1 MDGNPEQQRL
11 AAHTSRLANWKQWGP
26 YLSNRAWGTVRED
39 YSADGNAWD
48 HFPHDHARSR
58 ACRWGE
64 DGLAGICD
72 RHQYLCFALSL
83 YNGVDP
89 ILKERL
95 FGLNNHEGNHGE
107 DVKEYYFYL
116 DNTPTHSYM
125 KMLYKYPHAPFPYSE
140 LVLENARR
148 GADAGE
154 FELCDTGVFDENRY
168 FDMFVEYAKDDPK
181 DILIRIT
188 LCNRGPEPAECQV
201 LPTLWFRNTWSWG
214 YPDGP
219 MGDAPGK
226 PLLEETAA
234 PEEAV
239 AIKTSHPAVET
250 FFLYAQNAPQLL
262 FTENETNFRRLSGG
276 MNASFYVKDAFDRYI
291 VHGEKEAVNPDRNGT
306 KCAAVYT
313 CRLSEGGS
321 QQLILRLTCRE
332 MDAPFS
338 DAAEIFEKRRAEAD
352 LFFRSISSRAYT
364 PEEAVVFRRALAG
377 MLWNKQFYYYNVSQ
391 WLTGDPQLR
400 RPVPGIEPGVEAVR
414 NTAWKHLENFDILS
428 MPDKWEYPW
437 FASWDLAFHC
447 IVLGMVDPA
456 FAKRQLILLTREWYM
471 HPNGQ
476 IPAYEWQFGDVNP
489 PVHAWSAMQVY
500 QREKEQTGKADTAF
514 LEGVFHKLLLNF
526 TWWVNKKDEAGK
538 NIFQGGFLGLDNI
551 SLFDRN
557 RPLPSGGHLDQSD
570 ATAWMGFYC
579 LNLITMALE
588 LAKTNPVYQD
598 MASKFFEHFMQI
610 ARAMTGEFRHG
621 VSLWDETDGFFY
633 DAIHTGENEVIPL
646 KIRSLVGLIPL
657 MAVEVLD
664 AKLLDR
670 MPDFKRRMLW
680 FFDNRSYLR
689 DQGHMA
695 CVRKPGIGERRIF
708 SVVNADRLQRILEYM
723 LDENEFLSPY
733 GIRSLSRIYK
743 HHPYRLQ
750 ADGQTYEI
758 GYQPAES
765 AGGDFGGNSNWRGPV
780 WFPINRLIISAL
792 EKYHLYYGDAFTVA
806 FPTGSE
812 RMLTLKQVADEL
824 SERLIRLFLPDADGN
839 RPATG
844 QSRIPWQDPH
854 WRDLI
859 LFHEYFNGDNGAGL
873 GASHQ
878 TGWTGLVADLLR
890 RRSP

>member
-1 MDGNPEQQRL
+1 MAANPEQQRL
-11 AAHTSRLANWKQWGP
+11 AEHTARLANWKQWGP
-26 YLSNRAWGTVRED
+26 YLSDRAWGTVRED
-39 YSADGNAWD
+39 YSSDGNAWD

-58 ACRWGE
+58 AYRWGE

-83 YNGVDP
+83 YNGADP
-89 ILKERL
+89 IIKERL
-95 FGLNNHEGNHGE
+95 FGLNNREGNHGE
-107 DVKEYYFYL
+107 DVKEYYFHL

-125 KMLYKYPHAPFPYSE
+125 KLLYKYPHAPFPYSA
-140 LVLENARR
+140 LVRENGRR
-148 GADAGE
+148 GADADE

-168 FDMFVEYAKDDPK
+168 FDVFVEYAKADPK
-181 DILIRIT
+181 DMLIRIT
-188 LCNRGPEPAECQV
+188 LCNRGPKPAECHL
-201 LPTLWFRNTWSWG
+201 LPTLWFRNTWSWE

-219 MGDAPGK
+219 MGDVPGK
-226 PLLEETAA
+226 PVLEEITAPKGIA
-234 PEEAV
+234 GV
-239 AIKTSHPAVET
+239 KTSHPAGGNY
-250 FFLYAQNAPQLL
+250 FLYAQNAPQML
-262 FTENETNFRRLSGG
+262 FTENETNQQRLSGG
-276 MNASFYVKDAFDRYI
+276 QNGSFYVKDAFDQYI
-291 VHGEKEAVNPDRNGT
+291 VHGETEAVNPGRKGT
-306 KCAAVYT
+306 KCAAVYH
-313 CRLSEGGS
+313 CRLNAGGS
-321 QQLILRLTCRE
+321 QRFILRLTHE
-332 MDAPFS
+332 KLDAPFS
-338 DAAEIFEKRRAEAD
+338 DAGDVLEKRRAEAD
-352 LFFRSISSRAYT
+352 EFYQSVGQKKHF
-364 PEEAVVFRRALAG
+364 PDEAAVFRQALAG

-391 WLTGDPQLR
+391 WLAGDTGLQRDLPDDA
-400 RPVPGIEPGVEAVR
+400 EVR
-414 NTAWKHLENFDILS
+414 NAAWTHLENFDILS

-500 QREKEQTGKADTAF
+500 QQEKEQAGKADTAF
-514 LEGVFHKLLLNF
+514 LEGIFHKLLLNF

-551 SLFDRN
+551 SLFDRS

-579 LNLITMALE
+579 LNMITMALE

-598 MASKFFEHFMQI
+598 TASKFFEHFMQI

-633 DAIHTGENEVIPL
+633 DAIHIGESQVIPL
-646 KIRSLVGLIPL
+646 KVRSLVGLIPL

-664 AKLLDR
+664 AQLLDR

-708 SVVNADRLQRILEYM
+708 SVVNEDRLRRMLAYM

-733 GIRSLSRIYK
+733 GIRSLSRVYK
-743 HHPYRLQ
+743 NHPYHLQ
-750 ADGQTYEI
+750 AGGQTYEI
-758 GYQPAES
+758 DYQPAQS

-780 WFPINRLIISAL
+780 WFPVNYLIISAL
-792 EKYHLYYGDAFTVA
+792 EKYHLYYGDEFTIA
-806 FPTGSE
+806 FPTGSG
-812 RMLTLKQVADEL
+812 RMRTLKQVADEL
-824 SERLIRLFLPDADGN
+824 SERLIRLFLPDPSGS
-839 RPATG
+839 RPAMG
-844 QSRIPWQDPH
+844 HSRIPWQDPH
-854 WRDLI
+854 WRELL
-859 LFHEYFNGDNGAGL
+859 LFPEYFNGDNGSGL

-878 TGWTGLVADLLR
+878 TGWTGLVANLIR
-890 RRSP
+890 RKNNL